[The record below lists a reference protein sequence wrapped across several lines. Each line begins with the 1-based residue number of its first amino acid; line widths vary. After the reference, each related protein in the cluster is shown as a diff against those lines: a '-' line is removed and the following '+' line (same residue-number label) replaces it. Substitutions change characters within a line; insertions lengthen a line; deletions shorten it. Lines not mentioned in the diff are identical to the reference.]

1 MAHMRI
7 AMANVSFTPEQIEA
21 FKRLAVQYGSELIYF
36 EAGTRLT
43 NRQLEEFDAL
53 MGYFPPE
60 LLPGLP
66 RLRWLQV
73 PSAGVDYLLSAFDPE
88 RTLLTNSSGAFGIV
102 IGEYLMAGLLMLF
115 RKMPAYLK
123 NQREHLW
130 RSEGTS
136 QSVYGSL
143 VTVVGLG
150 DIGGSFAKRMRM
162 LGARVRGVKRG
173 TSQKPETLEAL
184 YTVHHLA
191 EAVEGADAVAVCLP
205 ATRETTD
212 LLSEEIIR
220 HMKPGA
226 VLLNAGRG
234 TTVDEAALIR
244 ALQEGRLG
252 GAVLD
257 VTAVEP
263 LPADSPLWDM
273 ENVILTPH
281 ISGSNTDPVCVNAT
295 FEIFR
300 DNLER
305 FLTGKPLNNLVD
317 IKVGY

>member
-1 MAHMRI
+1 MRI
-7 AMANVSFTPEQIEA
+7 SMANVSFTPEQIEA
-21 FKRLAVQYGSELIYF
+21 FKRLAVQYGSELVSF

-43 NRQLEEFDAL
+43 KGQLEEFDAL
-53 MGYFPPE
+53 LGYYPPE
-60 LLPGLP
+60 LLPDLP
-66 RLRWLQV
+66 RLRWMQV
-73 PSAGVDYLLSAFDPE
+73 PSAGVDHLKGAFDPV
-88 RTLLTNSSGAFGIV
+88 RTILTNSSGAFGIV
-102 IGEYLMAGLLMLF
+102 IGEYLTAGLLMLF
-115 RKMPAYLK
+115 KKIPAYLK

-130 RSEGTS
+130 RSEGTA

-143 VTVVGLG
+143 ITVVGLG
-150 DIGGSFAKRMRM
+150 DIGGSFAERMRM
-162 LGARVRGVKRG
+162 MGARVRGVKRG
-173 TSQKPETLEAL
+173 ASEKPEYLEAL
-184 YTVHHLA
+184 YTADRLA
-191 EAVEGADAVAVCLP
+191 EAVEGADAVALCLP
-205 ATRETTD
+205 ATQKTTG

-234 TTVDEAALIR
+234 ATVDEASLIR

-257 VTAVEP
+257 VTTVEP

-295 FEIFR
+295 FEIFQ

-305 FLTGKPLNNLVD
+305 FLTGKPLCNLVD
-317 IKVGY
+317 ISMGY

>member
-1 MAHMRI
+1 MRI

-21 FKRLAVQYGSELIYF
+21 FKRLAAQYGSELVSY

-43 NRQLEEFDAL
+43 KEQLEEYDAL
-53 MGYFPPE
+53 LGYYPPE
-60 LLPGLP
+60 LLPCLP
-66 RLRWLQV
+66 RLRWMQV
-73 PSAGVDYLLSAFDPE
+73 PSAGVDHLKGAFDPA
-88 RTLLTNSSGAFGIV
+88 RTILTNSSGAFGVV
-102 IGEYLMAGLLMLF
+102 IGEYLTAGLLMLF

-123 NQREHLW
+123 NQQEHLW
-130 RSEGTS
+130 RSEGTA

-150 DIGGSFAKRMRM
+150 DIGGSFAQRMRM
-162 LGARVRGVKRG
+162 MGARVRGVKRG
-173 TSQKPETLEAL
+173 ASEKPEYLEAL
-184 YTVHHLA
+184 YTVDRLA
-191 EAVEGADAVAVCLP
+191 EAVEGADTVALCLP
-205 ATRETTD
+205 ATRETTG
-212 LLSEEIIR
+212 LMSEEILR

-234 TTVDEAALIR
+234 ATVDEAALIR

-281 ISGSNTDPVCVNAT
+281 ISGSNTDPVCINAT

-305 FLTGKPLNNLVD
+305 FLTGKPLRNLVD
-317 IKVGY
+317 IQVGY

>member
-1 MAHMRI
+1 MAHMKI
-7 AMANVSFTPEQIEA
+7 AMANVFFTPEHIEA
-21 FKRLAVQYGSELIYF
+21 LQRLAAKYGSELTYF

-43 NRQLEEFDAL
+43 SQQLEEFDAL
-53 MGYFPPE
+53 MGYFPPK
-60 LLPGLP
+60 LLPGLT
-66 RLRWLQV
+66 RLRWMQV
-73 PSAGVDYLLSAFDPE
+73 PSAGVDHLQGAFDAE
-88 RTLLTNSSGAFGIV
+88 QTILTNSSGAFGVV
-102 IGEYLMAGLLMLF
+102 IGEYLTTGLLMLYK
-115 RKMPAYLK
+115 KMPAYLK
-123 NQREHLW
+123 NQRAHQW
-130 RSEGTS
+130 RKEGTS
-136 QSVYGSL
+136 QSIFGSL

-150 DIGGSFAKRMRM
+150 DIGGSFAERMRFM
-162 LGARVRGVKRG
+162 GARVRGVKR
-173 TSQKPETLEAL
+173 SASEKPEYLEAI
-184 YTVHHLA
+184 YTVNQLA
-191 EAVEGADAVAVCLP
+191 EAVEGADVVALTLP
-205 ATRETTD
+205 STRETKG

-234 TTVDEAALIR
+234 ATVDEAALIQ

-281 ISGSNTDPVCVNAT
+281 ISGSNADPVCVNAT
-295 FEIFR
+295 FKIFYE
-300 DNLER
+300 NLER

-317 IKVGY
+317 ISQGY